1 VNTLGLP
8 PDEFDALVSQR
19 RSEQFLAACRLPGM
33 WLDRAFLH
41 KRGADLLYERAYA
54 AWQRNFARD
63 LAESRQQPANQST
76 SRSLEG
82 EELDDFNDQRLLAE
96 YLLLIGYAI
105 ECLLKGY
112 LLAAVPELVV
122 DEKRIDR
129 LVAVHD
135 LPQLCHE
142 CSIVLELEETRLLK
156 LVTRHITWGKYT
168 APLTVRDMPSWIHP
182 NDQEEKSLAVSNPFH
197 ERRVQVLAD
206 GVFLR
211 AHELLNKQRT

>member
-1 VNTLGLP
+1 VNTFGLP

-41 KRGADLLYERAYA
+41 KRAADLLYDRAYA
-54 AWQRNFARD
+54 AWQRNVARD
-63 LAESRQQPANQST
+63 LAVSRERARDQSA
-76 SRSLEG
+76 SGRLEG
-82 EELDDFNDQRLLAE
+82 EEQEDFYDQRLLAE
-96 YLLLIGYAI
+96 YLLLIGYGI

-112 LLAAVPELVV
+112 LLAVVPELVV

-142 CSIVLELEETRLLK
+142 CSIVLEPEETRLLK
-156 LVTRHITWGKYT
+156 LMSRHIIWGKYT
-168 APLTVRDMPSWIHP
+168 APLTVRDMPSWVHP
-182 NDQEEKSLAVSNPFH
+182 NDQEEKSLAVTNPFF
-197 ERRVQVLAD
+197 ERRVQVLSD
-206 GVFLR
+206 RVFVR
-211 AHELLNKQRT
+211 VYELLDRQRK